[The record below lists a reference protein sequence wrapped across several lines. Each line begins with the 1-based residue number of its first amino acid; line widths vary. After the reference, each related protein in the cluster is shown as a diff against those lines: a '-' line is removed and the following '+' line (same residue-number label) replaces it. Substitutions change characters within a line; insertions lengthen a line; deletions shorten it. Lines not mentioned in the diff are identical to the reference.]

1 MLIKWLIQ
9 DILEKQIEQNIAMYT
24 NDPECN

>member
-9 DILEKQIEQNIAMYT
+9 DILEKLIEQNIAMYT